1 MKIGIIGSGVVG
13 QTLGAKLVDRG
24 EDIALG
30 TRSPGNLGDKRGFG
44 KPLDEWLTSTGSRAR
59 IATFDSTPSLA
70 EFYKRLMSGALNIAT
85 ADGQWWF
92 GLALVKEGFLDGF
105 GVA

>member
-1 MKIGIIGSGVVG
+1 MDECHRAPIGAGAALGGRYCDVFAREDAIMKIGIIGSGVVG

-44 KPLDEWLTSTGSRAR
+44 KPLDEWLTATGSRAGHR
-59 IATFDSTPSLA
+59 A
-70 EFYKRLMSGALNIAT
+70 SGRSRARP
-85 ADGQWWF
+85 
-92 GLALVKEGFLDGF
+92 
-105 GVA
+105 